1 MTRETIAAALMV
13 WLLGAVVGWCAGW
26 AARGDQNRRWHHG
39 LQRQLAQALTE
50 LAQVRAELADA
61 LDELDDVQ
69 AIRWEAAQAPAAVPM
84 TVHVSVAAPVA
95 PSVTRHSAFVP
106 PALVVEAAPA
116 LPAEGAPS

>member
-13 WLLGAVVGWCAGW
+13 WLIGAVVGWCAGW
-26 AARGDQNRRWHHG
+26 AARGEQNRRWHHG
-39 LQRQLAQALTE
+39 IQRQLVHALAE

-69 AIRWEAAQAPAAVPM
+69 AIPWGAAQVPAAVPM

-106 PALVVEAAPA
+106 PALVEAAPA